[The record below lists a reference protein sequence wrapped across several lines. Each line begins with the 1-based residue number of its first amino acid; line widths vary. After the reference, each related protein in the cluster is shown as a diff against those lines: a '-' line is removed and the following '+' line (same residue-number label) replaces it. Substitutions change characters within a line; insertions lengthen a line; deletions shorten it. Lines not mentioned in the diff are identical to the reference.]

1 MTLDILADGIV
12 SKPGWGTNF
21 GTSFATPKVAAETLN
36 HINAYISELN
46 LSGSSLSDITAEV
59 PQFDYSQ
66 LVNSIVD
73 AISTDVY
80 ATFDIY
86 GQEISHTD
94 KRPLRHN

>member
-46 LSGSSLSDITAEV
+46 LSGSSLSTSRQKFLNLIIASSSIQSSTLFLLMSTQ
-59 PQFDYSQ
+59 PLTFMGRK
-66 LVNSIVD
+66 LV
-73 AISTDVY
+73 T
-80 ATFDIY
+80 
-86 GQEISHTD
+86 
-94 KRPLRHN
+94 R